1 MPHPPVEG
9 LGSRFLPA
17 FLALLVF
24 SHGCDAGAPPSEAP
38 GADPVGQTD
47 TAFIRLTDATGREL
61 VFTHPPR
68 RIVSL
73 IPSVSQIFQ
82 ALGAGGALVGRTV
95 FDTTPPL
102 ARLPSV
108 GEGLHPNLE
117 ALVALRPE
125 LVIRFAGKT
134 DPETPLRLDALG
146 IPHFALRPDGVQD
159 IREIIASLGT
169 LVGRGA
175 SADSLLREM
184 DATLAEVRR
193 RVRGRPPRR
202 VAYLLGGSP
211 PWVAGPGS
219 YIQELMELAGGTN
232 VFSDLQG
239 LYGPVSVETLLVRDL
254 ELILTPEGADLEI
267 PEMGIP
273 VHRVSPSLEIP
284 GPGLAAD
291 AWALGR
297 ILHPEA
303 FR

>member
-1 MPHPPVEG
+1 VG
-9 LGSRFLPA
+9 TSFLRA
-17 FLALLVF
+17 FLTLLVLL
-24 SHGCDAGAPPSEAP
+24 HGCDAGAPPAEEA
-38 GADPVGQTD
+38 GAVRIGQTD
-47 TAFIRLTDATGREL
+47 TTTIRLTDDTGREL
-61 VFTHPPR
+61 IFPRPPR

-82 ALGAGGALVGRTV
+82 ALGAGEALVGRTV

-102 ARLPSV
+102 AHLPSV

-125 LVIRFAGKT
+125 LVIRFAGES

-146 IPHFALRPDGVQD
+146 IPHLALRPDGVQD
-159 IREIIASLGT
+159 VREIITSLGT
-169 LVGRGA
+169 LAGREA

-184 DATLAEVRR
+184 DATLSEIRR
-193 RVRGRPPRR
+193 RVGDRPPRR

-211 PWVAGPGS
+211 PWVAGPRS
-219 YIQELMELAGGTN
+219 YIQELIEMAGGTN

-239 LYGPVSVETLLVRDL
+239 LYGPVSVETLMVRDL
-254 ELILTPEGADLEI
+254 ELILTPDGADLEI
-267 PEMGIP
+267 PGMGIP

-284 GPGLAAD
+284 GPRLAAD